1 MLKRRGGDYN
11 MDYDKRLENVAWD
24 YLSPLARAQLISL
37 GLIKE
42 EEKED
47 DLSKDSQ

>member
-1 MLKRRGGDYN
+1 MEG
-11 MDYDKRLENVAWD
+11 VAWD
-24 YLSPLARAQLISL
+24 SLTDLERAQLISL